1 MNASASQLS
10 AASPAVNPAP
20 QAPAPDLAE
29 KIGEAVRGAVR
40 AAMEGRATQACSVFD
55 QVATAVGVPLTLDL
69 PVVLAV
75 HQPWFDVAPAD
86 LTREL
91 IDRGHVPCW
100 FDPQEALPSAPGHE
114 DANIDL
120 LTARHRDV
128 SLWEVA
134 AYDFCVRH
142 ELSLAEAEASHGAR
156 AEDLRREYARAR
168 ALIDRAHRNFDVYR
182 PECALIAQG
191 HVMGSAVVR
200 AVALARG
207 VRVVAIENTFHSE
220 RLLWDDDAA
229 LPVVS
234 SRAKSV
240 WLRENS
246 RVTDAQAE
254 AYVDDFLGRAK
265 GLKSA
270 QHASPSAGSPWA
282 AVEQHLGL
290 DPAADPGRRR
300 IVLLGQVATDAAVL
314 FGLRPGFTRQLDVI
328 RTVAEYAAREGHTLV
343 VKLHPKEATGESPLG
358 TPYRRLSE
366 RQMKAD
372 PALAALM
379 TRGAFVLDADNVL
392 DTDQLSAGADA
403 CVAVNSQAGLE
414 ALVRGTEVVLCG
426 NAFYGGLGFTHEA
439 EDPGSLE
446 VALTRALDGNSRRN
460 AGAEAKRFF
469 VTYLEGLCQPKT
481 VGIMGA
487 LCATPGA
494 EASPEATS
502 SEPAPAR
509 PAPNAAAANAGPS
522 RAEREAYGSGERQT
536 AVQFESIRADHRARY
551 DYAAEWLTA
560 ELARARRG
568 DGPLLGIDAFCGN
581 GYGAARLARAPHVCV
596 QGIDASEDAIAVA
609 QSHFGS
615 DRVQFQA
622 LRFPCDLPKERFD
635 FATCF
640 ESLEHVEEDGAL
652 LETLARSLAP
662 GGLLFVSVPNE
673 ETLPIAHNAAFF
685 KFHVR
690 HYRTEQL
697 VELAASKGLALRAR
711 TGQYA
716 YRTAGPRAVE
726 PLSEDRMGLDPTIP
740 DPHFMVLAFEK
751 VTPESVAASG
761 PADALRLDLG
771 CGESG
776 PRPGFEGVDIRPLPG
791 IQHVTDMFALDQR
804 FAPNSVQ
811 QLYSRHAF
819 EHLSFEDGER
829 AMECWARVLAPGGS
843 LHMLIPDIR
852 YHIAQFLEE
861 DPTAPSAAN
870 PAWTVH
876 EHACAGFWGWQRET
890 GTVWDVHKSGYD
902 FAMLRALLLRHG
914 FEDVVRVDDDP
925 WHLNVIATR
934 PGE

>member
-1 MNASASQLS
+1 M
-10 AASPAVNPAP
+10 
-20 QAPAPDLAE
+20 
-29 KIGEAVRGAVR
+29 
-40 AAMEGRATQACSVFD
+40 
-55 QVATAVGVPLTLDL
+55 
-69 PVVLAV
+69 
-75 HQPWFDVAPAD
+75 
-86 LTREL
+86 
-91 IDRGHVPCW
+91 
-100 FDPQEALPSAPGHE
+100 
-114 DANIDL
+114 
-120 LTARHRDV
+120 
-128 SLWEVA
+128 
-134 AYDFCVRH
+134 
-142 ELSLAEAEASHGAR
+142 
-156 AEDLRREYARAR
+156 
-168 ALIDRAHRNFDVYR
+168 
-182 PECALIAQG
+182 
-191 HVMGSAVVR
+191 
-200 AVALARG
+200 
-207 VRVVAIENTFHSE
+207 
-220 RLLWDDDAA
+220 
-229 LPVVS
+229 
-234 SRAKSV
+234 
-240 WLRENS
+240 
-246 RVTDAQAE
+246 
-254 AYVDDFLGRAK
+254 
-265 GLKSA
+265 
-270 QHASPSAGSPWA
+270 
-282 AVEQHLGL
+282 
-290 DPAADPGRRR
+290 
-300 IVLLGQVATDAAVL
+300 
-314 FGLRPGFTRQLDVI
+314 I
-328 RTVAEYAAREGHTLV
+328 RTVAEFAEREGPTLV
-343 VKLHPKEATGESPLG
+343 VKLHPKEATGESPPG
-358 TPYRRLSE
+358 FPYRRLSE

-460 AGAEAKRFF
+460 VGAEAKRFF

-494 EASPEATS
+494 EASPEAATA
-502 SEPAPAR
+502 EPAR
-509 PAPNAAAANAGPS
+509 TAPNAAAADAAPS

-615 DRVQFQA
+615 ERVQFQA

-711 TGQYA
+711 TGQHA

-726 PLSEDRMGLDPTIP
+726 PLSEDRMGLDPAIP

-751 VTPESVAASG
+751 ITPESVAASG

-771 CGESG
+771 CGERAQAGLRGGRHPSPPG
-776 PRPGFEGVDIRPLPG
+776 HPARHRHVRPGPAVRAELRPAALQPSRLRAPQLRGRRAWTSATTSRSSCPPRRGGCSPASGAGSETGAAQVRLRHAHPGRRHPLPHRAVPRGGPHRSLRGEPGVDRVQRAQQPWGPISPHGRERPMG
-791 IQHVTDMFALDQR
+791 
-804 FAPNSVQ
+804 
-811 QLYSRHAF
+811 
-819 EHLSFEDGER
+819 
-829 AMECWARVLAPGGS
+829 LA
-843 LHMLIPDIR
+843 
-852 YHIAQFLEE
+852 A
-861 DPTAPSAAN
+861 
-870 PAWTVH
+870 
-876 EHACAGFWGWQRET
+876 
-890 GTVWDVHKSGYD
+890 
-902 FAMLRALLLRHG
+902 
-914 FEDVVRVDDDP
+914 
-925 WHLNVIATR
+925 
-934 PGE
+934 